1 LTHLPF
7 TGNPGVRGTQDPQAG
22 QIVVEISV
30 TLQTANQDFEPM
42 PPPQLTSPL
51 SASAQRRQFAAAYS
65 VLETAIAE
73 QAFPGAAFS
82 VFANGQ
88 VLALDGLG
96 GFTYDPLTER
106 VTAST
111 VFDLASITK
120 VIATTSLAMLLYQ
133 RGKLPLDQPLV
144 HILPAFAQGE
154 AAGSARQQVTLRM
167 LLAHA
172 SGLPGYVRLFTGPGG
187 REELLDACLRL
198 PLEAAPGSRAEYS
211 DPGFILLGQA
221 LEAIAGEPMETF
233 CAREV
238 FIPLGMTST
247 CFRPPPDWRS
257 AIPPTEEDLTFRHR
271 IIQGEVQ
278 DENCFV
284 LGGVGGH
291 AGLFSNALDPLLYAQ
306 CLLGMLGSPR
316 STGWTALERPLFT
329 PEAIQVF
336 TSRAELPPGSSRA
349 LGWDTPSQPSSS
361 GKLFSRHSAGH
372 LGYAGTSLWI
382 DFERKIAVVLL
393 TNRTWPSRKSQ
404 AIRSIRPAFHDAVI
418 QSLGERGRQVMA

>member
-1 LTHLPF
+1 
-7 TGNPGVRGTQDPQAG
+7 
-22 QIVVEISV
+22 
-30 TLQTANQDFEPM
+30 M
-42 PPPQLTSPL
+42 PPPQLTIPL

-65 VLETAIAE
+65 VLEAAIAE
-73 QAFPGAAFS
+73 QAFPGAAFG

-96 GFTYDPLTER
+96 RFTYDPLAEV

-133 RGKLPLDQPLV
+133 TGQLPLDQPLV
-144 HILPAFAQGE
+144 HTLPAFAQGE
-154 AAGSARQQVTLRM
+154 AAAGARHQVTLRM
-167 LLAHA
+167 LLAHT
-172 SGLPGYVRLFTGPGG
+172 SGLPGYARLFTGAGG

-221 LEAIAGEPMETF
+221 LEAIARERMDTF

-238 FIPLGMTST
+238 FAPLGMTST

-306 CLLGMLGSPR
+306 CLLGMHGS
-316 STGWTALERPLFT
+316 TAFAAPERPVFA
-329 PEAIQVF
+329 PEAIQLF
-336 TSRAELPPGSSRA
+336 TSRTEMPPGSSRA

-361 GKLFSRHSAGH
+361 GRFFSRHSAGH

-382 DFERKIAVVLL
+382 DFERKLAVVLL
-393 TNRTWPSRKSQ
+393 TNRTWPRRNSQ

-418 QSLGERGRQVMA
+418 QSLGERKPQESA